1 MIVLGNKYLKFNYT
15 KAQLMLGFLLLCI
28 SCSDYKK
35 AYSISGEAMGTTYS
49 IKLVTS
55 KDNINKQSLKN
66 DIDSLFVKLNKQ
78 MSTWDP
84 NSEIS
89 LFNSWKSLAPYDVS
103 DELLYVIDNSI
114 EISKQTDG
122 LFDVTIYDLMS
133 LWGFGPNP
141 KLSFPD
147 NQKIKQAMQ
156 NSGYKYIKTE
166 NGKLVKNNKSIKL
179 DLNAIAKGY
188 GVDKI
193 FNFLFKK
200 GIENIFVEVG
210 GEVRA
215 IGRNK
220 NNKKWSIGIED
231 PIEND
236 VIQSNLSAIIYLSNK
251 SVATSGNYR
260 NIVNLDGEI
269 LGHTINPKTGLPI
282 QTDVLSVTVLS
293 ELCMHSDAWA
303 TALMVMDYKTGYS
316 KVENNPDIDAIWIL
330 EDSISKEPYFSISG
344 DIEVSEMIYPIK

>member
-1 MIVLGNKYLKFNYT
+1 
-15 KAQLMLGFLLLCI
+15 MLGFLLLCI
-28 SCSDYKK
+28 TCSDYKK
-35 AYSISGEAMGTTYS
+35 QHNISGEAMGTTYS
-49 IKLVTS
+49 IKLISS
-55 KDNINKQSLKN
+55 KNDINIESLKN
-66 DIDSLFVKLNKQ
+66 DIDSLFIKLNKQ

-89 LFNSWKSLAPYDVS
+89 LFNSWQSLEPYDVS
-103 DELLYVIDNSI
+103 DELVYVIDNSI
-114 EISKQTDG
+114 DISEQTDG

-133 LWGFGPNP
+133 LRGFGPNP
-141 KLSFPD
+141 KSSFPD
-147 NQKIKQAMQ
+147 NQKIKQIMQ
-156 NSGYKYIKTE
+156 NSGYKNIKTE
-166 NGKLVKNNKSIKL
+166 NGKLVKNNENIKL

-188 GVDKI
+188 GVDMI
-193 FNFLFKK
+193 FDFLINK
-200 GIENIFVEVG
+200 GIENIFVEIG

-236 VIQSNLSAIIYLSNK
+236 VIQSSLSAVIYLSNK

-330 EDSISKEPYFSISG
+330 EDSKNKQPYFSISG
-344 DIEVSEMIYPIK
+344 DIEISEMIYPIK